1 MADMSAKNVHP
12 AESSAAT
19 AAPAKPAGGVKKRT
33 GRRKKKPPML
43 AYITEA
49 CTGCAGS
56 PVCQSYC
63 PVEEC
68 MVLVDNPSAPAFG
81 VIEVDPFKCIGCK
94 KCVTKGPEG
103 TLLDGC
109 PWDAIVM
116 VDIDEYEVKYGE
128 LPY

>member
-1 MADMSAKNVHP
+1 MAN
-12 AESSAAT
+12 AAT
-19 AAPAKPAGGVKKRT
+19 AKAKSKPNKAPKK
-33 GRRKKKPPML
+33 RKKKPRML
-43 AYITEA
+43 AYITEN
-49 CTGCAGS
+49 CTGCAGA

-68 MVLVDNPSAPAFG
+68 MLLVQNPSAPVFG
-81 VIEVDPFKCIGCK
+81 VIEVDPFKCIGCQ
-94 KCVTKGPEG
+94 KCITKGPEG

-116 VDIDEYEVKYGE
+116 EPIKEYEAKYGE